1 MHSAPPPQSAAFQWF
16 SRFNRDEH
24 VWIAVSDAVL
34 WNLAQQRVES
44 GPQAESATQ
53 QSLRCW
59 SCGCSSGEEAYFARM
74 IWQKRLAPVFPEL
87 GFTVLGTDL
96 CSDKI
101 EAARRGAYHAH
112 SVKTL
117 PTGWLKEFFEPPE
130 RGAGDLLEDPLA
142 KTAMPLMQR
151 MQRQQKLA
159 ARRRESA
166 SAFATVFRNN
176 ISQTMVVADAGS
188 FWSLGDAGMREDVS
202 FVQQDVT
209 QEMPDGPF
217 DLIMSRYAV
226 CLYLE
231 AEQKSNVL
239 ADMVARL
246 RPGGFLLIGEKDKL
260 PPGFCEEHGLRPFTY
275 LLQTEVCPSGIRE
288 YVESVFQKDGAHQRQ
303 PRGSPVLAAAPE
315 ELRMTCSTYSQFM
328 MATGGEADWIA
339 EQKRRMREVTLQ
351 RTSARSAN
359 LLANAI
365 REGRRDDSLNVTR
378 RMEVDAA
385 ARLEKVRAFR
395 SARDAE
401 SFAMEATLRER
412 MGLTMQEAEN
422 KVQSFF
428 QRLQQDNAKREEAA
442 QREAEPLPLPHR
454 KSRGASSGRRSSK
467 LKRSGSKKNRSA
479 SSDLRL
485 LAN

>member
-1 MHSAPPPQSAAFQWF
+1 MTTAPPPQSAAFQWF

-34 WNLAQQRVES
+34 WNLAQQRAAS
-44 GPQAESATQ
+44 GQQTPSATQ

-74 IWQKRLAPVFPEL
+74 IWQKRVAPVFPEL

-101 EAARRGAYHAH
+101 DAARRGSYHTH

-117 PTGWLKEFFEPPE
+117 PTGWLKEFFDAPE
-130 RGAGDLLEDPLA
+130 RGAGDLLEDPLSR
-142 KTAMPLMQR
+142 TAMPQIER
-151 MQRQQKLA
+151 IQRQKKLA

-176 ISQTMVVADAGS
+176 ISQTSVVADADS
-188 FWSLGDAGMREDVS
+188 FWSLGDGRIREDVS

-209 QEMPDGPF
+209 EEMPDGPF

-231 AEQKSNVL
+231 AEQKTDVL
-239 ADMVARL
+239 AGMVSRL

-260 PPGFCEEHGLRPFTY
+260 PPGFCEEHSLRPFTY

-288 YVESVFQKDGAHQRQ
+288 YVESVFQKDGAQQRPPQ
-303 PRGSPVLAAAPE
+303 AGPAPSAVPDD
-315 ELRMTCSTYSQFM
+315 LRLNCSTYSQFM
-328 MATGGEADWIA
+328 QATGGEADWIA
-339 EQKRRMREVTLQ
+339 EQKRHMREVTLQ
-351 RTSARSAN
+351 RTSAKSAN

-365 REGRRDDSLNVTR
+365 REGRRDDSLSITK
-378 RMEVDAA
+378 RMEADAA
-385 ARLEKVRAFR
+385 ARLEKVRALT

-401 SFAMEATLRER
+401 GLAADATLRER
-412 MGLTMQEAEN
+412 MGLSLQEAEN

-428 QRLQQDNAKREEAA
+428 HRMQQDMAKREEAA
-442 QREAEPLPLPHR
+442 KREEELPPLPRR
-454 KSRGASSGRRSSK
+454 KSRGASAGSRSSK
-467 LKRSGSKKNRSA
+467 LKRLGSKKSRSA
-479 SSDLRL
+479 PSELRL
-485 LAN
+485 MVD